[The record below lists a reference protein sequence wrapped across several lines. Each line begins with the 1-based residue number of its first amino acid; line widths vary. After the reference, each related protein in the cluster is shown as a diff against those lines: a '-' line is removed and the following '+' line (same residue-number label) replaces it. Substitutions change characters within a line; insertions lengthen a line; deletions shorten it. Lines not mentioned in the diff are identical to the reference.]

1 MNKLNLRK
9 ALPDALVIITFVLI
23 SFIYFFTPTIQN
35 KVLIEHDTAAGMG
48 AGQEAKEYFEKHGE
62 RTRWTNSLF
71 SGMPTYQISPSYD
84 STDKLKV
91 VASTYNL
98 GLPKYMALNF
108 IMLIGFYILLRSFKV
123 SPLISGLG
131 AILWAFSSYYFI
143 LIVAGHLWKYIT
155 LAYIPPTIAGINWAY
170 QKKYLLGG
178 IVAAL
183 FASLQILSNHVQMTY
198 YFLFVILFIIIAYF
212 IKAYRSKEL
221 PSFYKASGVLLVSAL
236 LAVAINSSTL
246 YQTYQFSKESTRG
259 KTELTST
266 HTAQEDG
273 RAEKEYITQWSYGID
288 ETLTLLIPNYKGGGS
303 VGMASNRDVMEKVRP
318 QYPEVYQ
325 YFTQYFGTQPS
336 TVGPVYVG
344 AFVIFLFF
352 MGCFLVKG
360 PIKWALVA
368 ATILSILLAW
378 GKNFMPLTELFIDY
392 FPLYNKFR
400 AVSSILVIAEFTIP
414 LLAIFGLIEL
424 LKKSFS
430 ENKIDN
436 QTSKYLLVSFVL
448 SAGTSLLVGLFPSS
462 TVSGITMTDQYYLN
476 QLPQELAPTIQ
487 FNLMEMRKML
497 VSSDAYRSFFIIL
510 IGVAILAIYYYKKI
524 NKNVAVVLIAL
535 LCLVDLWQV
544 DKRYLNDDKFVEKV
558 TKVFNKTEADKLIL
572 EDTDPN
578 YRVLNFTSNT
588 FNENNTSYFHKSI
601 GGYNAAKLR
610 RYQELIER
618 HIHRDMSAF
627 AKGIQSGENVLP
639 NTPILDMLNAKYF
652 ILGNDRNGVF
662 FNEEA
667 NGNAWF
673 VQHTI
678 IAKSADEEMALL
690 STLNLKNEAVI
701 NSKTIGNQQAIS
713 NDYQNTGS
721 IQLTSYEAN
730 RIEYISTSNENGYGV
745 FSEIYYPEWKA
756 TIDDKVVPIQ
766 QVNYVLRGIEIP
778 KGEHKIVFEFKP
790 SSLKAT
796 ETIAYIGLFIL
807 GVLIFISLFRVLVPK
822 EK

>member
-212 IKAYRSKEL
+212 IEAYRNKTLS
-221 PSFYKASGVLLVSAL
+221 SFYKATGVLFISAL

-524 NKNVAVVLIAL
+524 NKNVAVALIAL

-713 NDYQNTGS
+713 NKYQNTGS

>member
-1 MNKLNLRK
+1 
-9 ALPDALVIITFVLI
+9 
-23 SFIYFFTPTIQN
+23 
-35 KVLIEHDTAAGMG
+35 
-48 AGQEAKEYFEKHGE
+48 
-62 RTRWTNSLF
+62 
-71 SGMPTYQISPSYD
+71 
-84 STDKLKV
+84 
-91 VASTYNL
+91 
-98 GLPKYMALNF
+98 
-108 IMLIGFYILLRSFKV
+108 
-123 SPLISGLG
+123 
-131 AILWAFSSYYFI
+131 
-143 LIVAGHLWKYIT
+143 
-155 LAYIPPTIAGINWAY
+155 
-170 QKKYLLGG
+170 
-178 IVAAL
+178 
-183 FASLQILSNHVQMTY
+183 
-198 YFLFVILFIIIAYF
+198 
-212 IKAYRSKEL
+212 
-221 PSFYKASGVLLVSAL
+221 
-236 LAVAINSSTL
+236 
-246 YQTYQFSKESTRG
+246 
-259 KTELTST
+259 
-266 HTAQEDG
+266 
-273 RAEKEYITQWSYGID
+273 
-288 ETLTLLIPNYKGGGS
+288 
-303 VGMASNRDVMEKVRP
+303 
-318 QYPEVYQ
+318 
-325 YFTQYFGTQPS
+325 
-336 TVGPVYVG
+336 
-344 AFVIFLFF
+344 
-352 MGCFLVKG
+352 
-360 PIKWALVA
+360 
-368 ATILSILLAW
+368 
-378 GKNFMPLTELFIDY
+378 
-392 FPLYNKFR
+392 
-400 AVSSILVIAEFTIP
+400 
-414 LLAIFGLIEL
+414 
-424 LKKSFS
+424 
-430 ENKIDN
+430 
-436 QTSKYLLVSFVL
+436 
-448 SAGTSLLVGLFPSS
+448 
-462 TVSGITMTDQYYLN
+462 
-476 QLPQELAPTIQ
+476 
-487 FNLMEMRKML
+487 MEMRKML

-524 NKNVAVVLIAL
+524 NKNVAVALIAL

-713 NDYQNTGS
+713 NKYQNTGS

>member
-212 IKAYRSKEL
+212 IEAYRNKTLS
-221 PSFYKASGVLLVSAL
+221 SFYKATGVLFISAL

-524 NKNVAVVLIAL
+524 NKNVAVALIAL

>member
-212 IKAYRSKEL
+212 IEAYRNKTLS
-221 PSFYKASGVLLVSAL
+221 SFYKATGVLFISAL

-524 NKNVAVVLIAL
+524 NKNVAVALIAL

-713 NDYQNTGS
+713 NKYQNTGS

-796 ETIAYIGLFIL
+796 ETTAYTGLFIL

>member
-212 IKAYRSKEL
+212 IEAYRNKTLS
-221 PSFYKASGVLLVSAL
+221 SFYKATGVLFISAL

>member
-212 IKAYRSKEL
+212 IEAYRNKTLS
-221 PSFYKASGVLLVSAL
+221 SFYKATGVLFISAL

-462 TVSGITMTDQYYLN
+462 TVSGI
-476 QLPQELAPTIQ
+476 
-487 FNLMEMRKML
+487 
-497 VSSDAYRSFFIIL
+497 
-510 IGVAILAIYYYKKI
+510 I
-524 NKNVAVVLIAL
+524 NI
-535 LCLVDLWQV
+535 
-544 DKRYLNDDKFVEKV
+544 
-558 TKVFNKTEADKLIL
+558 
-572 EDTDPN
+572 
-578 YRVLNFTSNT
+578 TS
-588 FNENNTSYFHKSI
+588 TSYLKS
-601 GGYNAAKLR
+601 
-610 RYQELIER
+610 
-618 HIHRDMSAF
+618 
-627 AKGIQSGENVLP
+627 
-639 NTPILDMLNAKYF
+639 
-652 ILGNDRNGVF
+652 
-662 FNEEA
+662 
-667 NGNAWF
+667 
-673 VQHTI
+673 
-678 IAKSADEEMALL
+678 
-690 STLNLKNEAVI
+690 
-701 NSKTIGNQQAIS
+701 
-713 NDYQNTGS
+713 
-721 IQLTSYEAN
+721 
-730 RIEYISTSNENGYGV
+730 
-745 FSEIYYPEWKA
+745 
-756 TIDDKVVPIQ
+756 
-766 QVNYVLRGIEIP
+766 
-778 KGEHKIVFEFKP
+778 
-790 SSLKAT
+790 
-796 ETIAYIGLFIL
+796 
-807 GVLIFISLFRVLVPK
+807 
-822 EK
+822 